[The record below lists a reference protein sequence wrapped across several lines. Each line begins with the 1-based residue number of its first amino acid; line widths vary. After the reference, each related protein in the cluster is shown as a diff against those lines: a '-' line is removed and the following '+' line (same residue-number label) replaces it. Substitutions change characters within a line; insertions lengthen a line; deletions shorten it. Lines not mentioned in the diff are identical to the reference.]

1 MPALPEPDGL
11 PESLAELEAAVDG
24 VIADCEGNARA
35 AVRVL
40 VVAVSHLEAELQ
52 VERARIASLARL
64 RHLERA
70 EAPLPYRP
78 G

>member
-1 MPALPEPDGL
+1 MPALPLPDGL
-11 PESLAELEAAVDG
+11 PETLAELEAAVDR

-40 VVAVSHLEAELQ
+40 VVAVSHLEAELET
-52 VERARIASLARL
+52 ERARHAALARY
-64 RHLERA
+64 RPLERA
-70 EAPLPYRP
+70 ETAIPYRP